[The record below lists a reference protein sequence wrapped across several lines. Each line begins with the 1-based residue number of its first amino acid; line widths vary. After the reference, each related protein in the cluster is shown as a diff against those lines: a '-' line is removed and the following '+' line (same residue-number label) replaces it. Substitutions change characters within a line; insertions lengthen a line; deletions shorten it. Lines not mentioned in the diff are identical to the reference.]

1 MLAGIGMG
9 FASDTFGKGGKVNVP
24 TYAPID
30 LTKSQ
35 ASTIA
40 GNQANAPAAQTLAGQ
55 TTTFNTQQILKMLE
69 TATGGAYSGITSQV
83 GKNIL
88 SGLKGELPPDVVDQ
102 IRRYSASVGQGRGYL
117 PGSGGGA
124 NFALRNLGISSLETT
139 YKAMDSA
146 TKWLAL
152 QDATFAPAFYS
163 SANMFMSPAQRATID
178 VAQNQFSWQT
188 ELAKEQVKAMPDP
201 RDAAFSKTLS
211 DVGGMMTGAGLMS
224 SFGGGGG
231 GGLLGNRGGTNSG
244 WTIV

>member
-69 TATGGAYSGITSQV
+69 TATGGAYSGITSQI
-83 GKNIL
+83 GANL
-88 SGLKGELPPDVVDQ
+88 QAGLKGVLPQDVIDQ
-102 IRRYSASVGQGRGYL
+102 ITRAGAGKALSRGYG
-117 PGSGGGA
+117 GSGMA
-124 NFALRNLGISSLETT
+124 RNLVARDLGLNSLQLTQT
-139 YKAMDSA
+139 AMDSA

-163 SANMFMSPAQRATID
+163 SANMFMSPAQRASID

-244 WTIV
+244 WTSV